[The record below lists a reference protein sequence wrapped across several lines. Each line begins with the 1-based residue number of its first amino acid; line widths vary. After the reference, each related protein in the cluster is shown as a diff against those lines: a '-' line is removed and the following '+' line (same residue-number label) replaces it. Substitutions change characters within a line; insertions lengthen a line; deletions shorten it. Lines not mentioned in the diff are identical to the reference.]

1 MIEQP
6 ISNQHMSFEVVQACS
21 VSGDQGIRAARVRF
35 HQSIRTGVH
44 PPHEGSGVSRAV
56 QRRRAC
62 SFLGSIGFALILA
75 LAVSVPAALVD
86 VWRASD
92 LNLLDDGD
100 SVGSWSSRS
109 NRLATAPVGEEPVF
123 RKKATPTDDSSVHF
137 DFNRLIVPSSPVA
150 GLSAFSLAV
159 VFRVDQN
166 GADDGSGW
174 STKSCIVDAN
184 QSGVTNDWG
193 FAVRDTGYVCFGT
206 GSPGGSDA
214 TVYLDNQPT
223 YPSVVDGKFHVVVCT
238 WGGGVQ
244 TMYMDGLP
252 SKSQSGVSTVA
263 RGDAGMSLGGIH
275 TGETNRR
282 FVGDL
287 VEAQFYDTA
296 LAATEV
302 SGLISELTSNYIS
315 RPLPVIQ
322 SFAASTNQILQGES
336 VTLSWAV
343 SNATLITIDN
353 GVGGQTS
360 ATGSVQVLPTTTT
373 TYSLSASNASGV
385 RTAQVTVSVDPGV
398 PVAEA
403 QTVSAAR
410 NTARAITL
418 AGHDPQ
424 GSPLTFA
431 IVQSPSNGALSGT
444 PPSVLY
450 TPRADYTGT
459 DFFTFKVND
468 GTHDSLVATVE
479 IFVDEE
485 ARAPHGLFLN
495 TTTMDSTATE
505 GAFLGV
511 FRAVDVNRYDAC
523 DFTLVDG
530 QGAINNGMFNNSGNR
545 LLAGSGFPTTAGA
558 DLWIRVRGMDTTG
571 LYIEK
576 AFNLKT
582 KLPER
587 HVVINEIHYNPEQNT
602 VREEF
607 IELYNPDQAPV
618 DLSLWRLRGGV
629 DYVFPSGA
637 TLAAGG
643 CLVVASHPDT
653 ILARYGVTALGP
665 WTGNL
670 SSDGERVTLRN
681 ASDEVVD
688 EVDYKSEFPW
698 PIAANG
704 SGSSMELI
712 HPALDNN
719 LGSSWASPL
728 NPAMPSPGRLNQ
740 VFATN
745 AAPNIRQVSHS
756 PKQPAS
762 MNLVSVTA
770 KVTDPEGVASVSLS
784 YQVVAPGRFIPS
796 CLPLTVAELNA
807 NPLAVPS
814 PNPAFEA
821 AANWATVTMRDDGLN
836 GDAEAGDDVYTAVLP
851 MQANRTLVRYRI
863 TAADSLGA
871 SRRAPFED
879 DPALNFAYFVYDGLP
894 GYGSVAATNL
904 AALPVYFLITR
915 STDFDACTAYTANQ
929 IPQEVNGL
937 ANEARFVFNWPGAIV
952 YDGEVYDHIKYRLR
966 GANGRYQ
973 NGKRNFRFR
982 FNDGHYFAAKDEFGH
997 PYPRKWASLST
1008 AKGQSN
1014 RETLTF
1020 SLNEYLNYILLNKVG
1035 VPSPYSHF
1043 FHWRVVRGAQEAP
1056 GAYTGDFYGTS
1067 WVQEE
1072 YDAAFLETHHLP
1084 KGNLYKLINARRA
1097 WDANEDMVQQR
1108 RYQGPFAVTNAADA
1122 VRIESALLNPSA
1134 SQTDA
1139 WLYDNV
1145 NYTNWYAYHAI
1156 LEAVRNYD
1164 TWPSAN
1170 KNAAWYFDTNYTAA
1184 NGYNGR
1190 FWTLPWDWTDTWG
1203 PTWNQGHDLA
1213 WNGIWGSAASL
1224 HPNMLRDYRN
1234 TMREIRDLL
1243 FQPDQIN
1250 SLIDAVAARLA
1261 PVAPADLARWANAT
1275 PYNSSY
1281 ASMGR
1286 PGPALTQGLAGYV
1299 KDLKAFMFTG
1309 GTCSWWTGGETV
1321 AAGGWITRLDGV
1333 ATDSSIP
1340 SQPKIYYVGQSNYPM
1355 NSLTF
1360 VSMPFG
1366 DPQGSAT
1373 FAGMQWRLAEVQNTN
1388 QPAADPRVLPPLEWD
1403 AVWTSGVLSNWN
1415 SRITIPGVYVQTN
1428 KTYRARVRHLD
1439 TTGRWSKWSLPVEFT
1454 PSAEDIMASLR
1465 EGLRFTEIMYNP
1477 PAQGVY
1483 SGDDLEFLELKNAGN
1498 ESLDLSGLTFSGLTF
1513 TFTNGTIL
1521 APGQTFLLGR
1531 NAVALQVKYPG
1542 LIVDGIYTGK
1552 LDNAGETI
1560 SLNTPTGVTVIEVTY
1575 KDSPPWPVTADGMGW
1590 SLVLEDPAT
1599 GAYRASTQA
1608 GGSPGTDDPAN
1619 TIPPIVINEL
1629 LTNTDPPL
1637 VDAIEL
1643 FNPTDA
1649 SVNVGGWFLTDDA
1662 DAPMSY
1668 RIPQDTLIPAHG
1680 YAVFDESDF
1689 NAGAG
1694 AFALNS
1700 HGGEAFLFSGD
1711 ATSHLTGYVYGTGF
1725 GASRNGVSFGR
1736 YLNSLGEE
1744 DFVAMSSLTFGTNNS
1759 RPMVGPVVVSEI
1771 MFQPPGV
1778 GTNGNGEYEFIEFQ
1792 NVSATNVPLFSVE
1805 FPTNAWR
1812 LANAVDF
1819 SFPANVVLPAEGRL
1833 LVVSFDPL
1841 ANPSLLADFRFAY
1854 GMGTNVPV
1862 YGPWS
1867 GRLDN
1872 AGETI
1877 ELKCPEQPEWDGSV
1891 PYIMVEKVKYGSVPP
1906 WPDNANGT
1914 GNSLQRA
1921 ALLAY
1926 ANDPTNWFSAVP
1938 TAGTLS
1944 GQTSQDVDGDGMPDR
1959 WELLNDTDPFVDDAD
1974 VDADHDGLRNLA
1986 EWVAGTDPQDRESS
2000 LKIDAIQRG
2009 GDSVAIQFT
2018 AVANRSY
2025 SLLRA
2030 SSPDATVW
2038 LKAADVSAA
2047 TTNRLCTLD
2056 QSAASGSTFYR
2067 LVTPAVP

>member
-1 MIEQP
+1 
-6 ISNQHMSFEVVQACS
+6 MSFEVVQARR
-21 VSGDQGIRAARVRF
+21 VFAEHGIQAARGPF
-35 HQSIRTGVH
+35 PQSLTNGIYPHHSRTDH
-44 PPHEGSGVSRAV
+44 SKASQRCRATMFSQFV
-56 QRRRAC
+56 
-62 SFLGSIGFALILA
+62 LTILLLV
-75 LAVSVPAALVD
+75 LATPAYATLVD
-86 VWRASD
+86 AWRASE

-100 SVGSWSSRS
+100 SVGSWSSQS
-109 NRLATAPVGEEPVF
+109 NRLATAAVGEEPVF
-123 RKKATPTDDSSVHF
+123 RKKATPTDDAAVHF
-137 DFNRLIVPSSPVA
+137 DLNRLTVPSSPVA

-166 GADDGSGW
+166 GVDDGSGW

-206 GSPGGSDA
+206 GAPGGGDS

-223 YPSVVDGKFHVVVCT
+223 YPSVVDGKYHVVVCT
-238 WGGGVQ
+238 WGGGSQ

-252 SKSQSGVSTVA
+252 SKSQSGVSTAA
-263 RGDAGMSLGGIH
+263 RGDAGISLGGIH

-287 VEAQFYDTA
+287 VEVQFYDTA
-296 LAATEV
+296 LAATEATA
-302 SGLISELTSNYIS
+302 LISQLTTQYIS

-343 SNATLITIDN
+343 SNATLITMDN
-353 GVGGQTS
+353 GVGVLNA
-360 ATGSVQVLPTTTT
+360 ATGSVQVLSTTTT
-373 TYSLSASNASGV
+373 TYSLSASNAAGV
-385 RTAQVTVSVDPGV
+385 RTAQVTVNVDPGV

-403 QTVSAAR
+403 QTISVAR
-410 NTARAITL
+410 DTARAITL

-431 IVQSPSNGALSGT
+431 IVQSPAKGTLSGT
-444 PPSVLY
+444 PPNVMY
-450 TPRADYTGT
+450 TPATGYTGADY
-459 DFFTFKVND
+459 FTFKVND
-468 GTHDSLVATVE
+468 GTHDSLAATVE
-479 IFVDEE
+479 IFVDDA
-485 ARAPHGLFLN
+485 ARPPHGLFLN
-495 TTTMDSTATE
+495 TATVDATAVE
-505 GAFLGV
+505 GMVLGV
-511 FRAVDVNRYDAC
+511 LRAVDVNRYDTCA
-523 DFTLVDG
+523 FTLIDG
-530 QGAINNGMFNNSGNR
+530 PGATNNGMFSIRENR

-558 DLWIRVRGMDTTG
+558 DLWIRIRATDATG

-576 AFNLKT
+576 AFALKT

-587 HVVINEIHYNPEQNT
+587 HVVINEIHYNPAQNT

-607 IELYNPDQAPV
+607 IELYNPDQAPL

-629 DYVFPSGA
+629 DYIIPSG
-637 TLAAGG
+637 TTIAAGG
-643 CLVVASHPDT
+643 YLVVASQPDT
-653 ILARYGVTALGP
+653 IQKQYHVTALGP
-665 WTGNL
+665 WAGNL

-681 ASDEVVD
+681 ALDEVVD

-704 SGSSMELI
+704 SGASMELI
-712 HPALDNN
+712 NPALDNN

-728 NPAMPSPGRLNQ
+728 APALPSPGRVNQ
-740 VFATN
+740 IFATN
-745 AAPNIRQVSHS
+745 AAPNIRQVNHS

-762 MNLVSVTA
+762 TNQVVVTV
-770 KVTDPEGVASVSLS
+770 KVTDPQGVVAVDLS
-784 YQVVAPGRFIPS
+784 YQVVAPGQFVPS
-796 CLPLTVAELNA
+796 YLPFTVTELNA
-807 NPLAVPS
+807 KPLAVPPS
-814 PNPAFEA
+814 NPAFEA
-821 AANWATVTMRDDGLN
+821 AANWVTVPMHDDGLN
-836 GDAEAGDDVYTAVLP
+836 GDAEAGDDVYTVVLP

-863 TAADSLGA
+863 TCTDGLGA

-879 DPALNFAYFVYDGLP
+879 DASLNFAYFVYDGLP
-894 GYGSVAATNL
+894 DYGGVAATNL

-915 STDFDACTAYTANQ
+915 SADLDACTAYTGSQ
-929 IPQEVNGL
+929 IPQEVNSL

-997 PYPRKWASLST
+997 PYPRKWSSLST

-1035 VPSPYSHF
+1035 VPSPNSHF

-1056 GAYTGDFYGTS
+1056 GLYTGDFYGTS
-1067 WVQEE
+1067 WAQEE
-1072 YDAAFLETHHLP
+1072 YDAAFLESHNLA

-1097 WDANEDMVQQR
+1097 WDANQDMVMQQ
-1108 RYQGPFAVTNAADA
+1108 RYQGAFGATNGADA
-1122 VRIESALLNPSA
+1122 VRIESALINPNT

-1139 WLYDNV
+1139 WLYANV

-1203 PTWNQGHDLA
+1203 PTWNEGHDLA
-1213 WNGIWGSAASL
+1213 WNGIWGSTASI
-1224 HPNMLRDYRN
+1224 HANMLRDYRN

-1243 FQPDQIN
+1243 LQPDQMN
-1250 SLIDAVAARLA
+1250 AMIDAVAARLA
-1261 PVAPADLARWANAT
+1261 PVVAADLTRWAKAT

-1281 ASMGR
+1281 SSMGR

-1299 KDLKAFMFTG
+1299 KDLKTFMFTG
-1309 GTCSWWTGGETV
+1309 GTCSWWAGGETV
-1321 AAGGWITRLDGV
+1321 ASGGWITRLDNV
-1333 ATDSSIP
+1333 AADANIP
-1340 SQPKIYYVGQSNYPM
+1340 NQPRIYYVGQSNYPM
-1355 NSLTF
+1355 NSLIF
-1360 VSMPFG
+1360 VCMPFG
-1366 DPQGSAT
+1366 DPQGTAT

-1388 QPAADPRVLPPLEWD
+1388 QPAADPRVIPPLEWD
-1403 AVWTSGVLSNWN
+1403 AVWTSGILSNWN

-1428 KTYRARVRHLD
+1428 KMYRVRVRHLD

-1454 PSAEDIMASLR
+1454 PSAEDVVAAMR

-1477 PAQGVY
+1477 PAQGIY
-1483 SGDDLEFLELKNAGN
+1483 SGDDLEFLELKNTGN
-1498 ESLDLSGLTFSGLTF
+1498 ESLDLSGLTFSGITF
-1513 TFTNGTIL
+1513 TFTNGTLL

-1531 NAVALQVKYPG
+1531 NAAALQAKYPG
-1542 LIVDGIYTGK
+1542 LIVNGVYTGK

-1560 SLNTPTGVTVIEVTY
+1560 SLNTPTGTTVIEVTY

-1590 SLVLEDPAT
+1590 SLVLEDPAAGT
-1599 GAYRASTQA
+1599 YRASTRS
-1608 GGSPGTDDPAN
+1608 GGSPGTDDPTN

-1637 VDAIEL
+1637 VDMIEL

-1649 SVNVGGWFLTDDA
+1649 SVNVGGWFLTDNA

-1668 RIPQDTLIPAHG
+1668 RIPPDALIPAHG
-1680 YAVFDESDF
+1680 YMVFDESHF
-1689 NAGAG
+1689 NTGAS
-1694 AFALNS
+1694 AFALSS
-1700 HGGEAFLFSGD
+1700 HGGEVYLFSGD
-1711 ATSHLTGYVYGTGF
+1711 ATTNLTGYAHGARY

-1744 DFVAMSSLTFGTNNS
+1744 DFVAMSSRTFGTNNS
-1759 RPMVGPVVVSEI
+1759 RPMVGPVVISEI
-1771 MFQPPGV
+1771 MFQPQSD
-1778 GTNGNGEYEFIEFQ
+1778 GTNGNNEFEFIELQ

-1805 FPTNAWR
+1805 HPTNTWH
-1812 LANAVDF
+1812 LGNAVDF
-1819 SFPANVVLPAEGRL
+1819 AFPANVVLPVEGRV
-1833 LVVSFDPL
+1833 LVVGFDPA
-1841 ANPSLLADFRFAY
+1841 ANPRVLTNFLTLY
-1854 GMGTNVPV
+1854 GVGTNVPV

-1877 ELKCPEQPEWDGSV
+1877 ELKCPDQPEWDGSV
-1891 PYIMVEKVKYGSVPP
+1891 PYILVEKVKYGSVLP
-1906 WPDNANGT
+1906 WPDGAAGT

-1926 ANDPTNWFSAVP
+1926 ANDPTNWFSAIP

-1959 WELLNDTDPFVDDAD
+1959 WEMLHGTDPFVNDAD
-1974 VDADHDGLRNLA
+1974 VDADHDGLNNLA
-1986 EWVAGTDPQDRESS
+1986 EWVAGTDPQDPESA
-2000 LKIDAIQRG
+2000 LKIGAIQRG
-2009 GDSVAIQFT
+2009 GESVTLKFI

-2025 SLLRA
+2025 TLLRA
-2030 SSPDATVW
+2030 SSADAAVW
-2038 LKAADVSAA
+2038 LKAADVPAA
-2047 TTNRLCTLD
+2047 PTNRLCTLD
-2056 QSAASGSTFYR
+2056 QAVTDSHAFYR
-2067 LVTPAVP
+2067 LVTPAIP